1 MTPGRKEGQ
10 HGGNLGAEEV
20 DRLERGRCQ
29 SLDGPA
35 VVEQPRTSRRSK
47 RGKRCAYTLPHS
59 LTITAVF
66 NCTLQY

>member
-47 RGKRCAYTLPHS
+47 SR
-59 LTITAVF
+59 
-66 NCTLQY
+66 